1 MTVIPSKKGNNEK
14 KEKMSQRRNRYLL
27 AIIMLLVFFGCGSPE
42 KKEEKKVVAVVN
54 GKAILM
60 EELQEEVARLG
71 LTPGE
76 DRKEML
82 GLKREML
89 NRMIERELILGEAER
104 LGIKVSEEE
113 IERRVRMLLS
123 DYSQTE
129 LSKALEREEINFKKW
144 KTKARE
150 DLMID
155 KLIYIEIY
163 SKVTVQDKEIE
174 QYYGQHKE
182 EFRQTKQV
190 RALHIVVET
199 EEEARRILRDLRT
212 GKDFGQTARD
222 KSTSPEAKKGGDL
235 GFFSKGQMP
244 QEFDDVVF
252 KLKKGEISD
261 IVRTPYGFH
270 IFRMIDKRPG
280 GLESLSDV
288 REKVETKL
296 IMQKQN
302 TAFNRWFE
310 DVKRRSEITIN
321 EEMLAEEP

>member
-1 MTVIPSKKGNNEK
+1 
-14 KEKMSQRRNRYLL
+14 MSQRRNRYVL
-27 AIIMLLVFFGCGSPE
+27 IIIILLVFFGCGSPE

-60 EELQEEVARLG
+60 GELQEEMARLG
-71 LTPGE
+71 LTPGG

-89 NRMIERELILGEAER
+89 NRMIERALILGEAEK
-104 LGIKVSEEE
+104 LGVKVSNEE
-113 IERRVRMLLS
+113 IERRVKMLLA
-123 DYSQTE
+123 DYSQAE
-129 LSKALEREEINFKKW
+129 LSKAFEREEVNFKKW

-163 SKVTVQDKEIE
+163 NKITVQDKEVE
-174 QYYGQHKE
+174 KYYQQHKG
-182 EFRQTKQV
+182 EFQQPEQV

-199 EEEARRILRDLRT
+199 EEEAHRILRDLRA

-252 KLKKGEISD
+252 KLKKGAISN

-280 GLESLSDV
+280 GLESLSAV
-288 REKVETKL
+288 KEKVETKL
-296 IMQKQN
+296 VMQKQN
-302 TAFNRWFE
+302 AEFNRWIE
-310 DVKRRSEITIN
+310 DVKKRSEITIN
-321 EEMLAEEP
+321 EEMLAKEQ